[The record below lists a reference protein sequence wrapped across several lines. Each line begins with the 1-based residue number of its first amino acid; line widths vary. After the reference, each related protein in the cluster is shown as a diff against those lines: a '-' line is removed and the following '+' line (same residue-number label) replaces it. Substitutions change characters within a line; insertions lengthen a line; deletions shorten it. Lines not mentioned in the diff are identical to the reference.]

1 MNVAFNTAVAGMMSA
16 QSQAGSA
23 AREMVNNAAKGED
36 IIQAAIELKKAEA
49 SHAAAA
55 VTARV
60 AGDMTETL
68 LDITV

>member
-1 MNVAFNTAVAGMMSA
+1 MNVAFNTAVTGMISA
-16 QSQAGSA
+16 QSHAGAA
-23 AREMVNNAAKGED
+23 AREMVNNAARGED
-36 IIQAAIELKKAEA
+36 VIQAAVALKKAEA

-55 VTARV
+55 VTARI

>member
-16 QSQAGSA
+16 QSHAGVA

-36 IIQAAIELKKAEA
+36 IIQAAVALKKAEA
-49 SHAAAA
+49 AHSAAV
-55 VTARV
+55 VTARI
-60 AGDMTETL
+60 ASDMTETL